1 MTNNSKKAEQFIK
14 AINAQADLKCSQI
27 KKEIDAYVF
36 SELRKAR
43 EAAKKNAK
51 NAAKLEISKLSE
63 QSNTDSYKTRSQL
76 IMQIIEKRNAITDT
90 VFSKARERIKEFTD
104 GEDYLPF
111 LKKSIQSITDAIG
124 GDTVILIRPQ
134 DEKYIGELK
143 GMCKEIKTDGSIILG
158 GCKGI
163 NDKNSMRADDTLDSR
178 LEAQRE
184 LFYEKSGLSII

>member
-27 KKEIDAYVF
+27 KKEIDAYVS

-51 NAAKLEISKLSE
+51 NAAKLEIIKLSE

-134 DEKYIGELK
+134 DEKFIGELK